1 MKNRMLNKLNVLYT
15 NSDIL
20 SNKLNKLHL
29 LAVEHH
35 LDILMITEV
44 KPKHNFEPITPQH
57 IKLEGFDIY
66 SNFEDNKSKRGITI
80 YIPIEYPTESR
91 N

>member
-1 MKNRMLNKLNVLYT
+1 MLNKLNVLYT

-20 SNKLNKLHL
+20 TNKLNELHL

-44 KPKHNFEPITPQH
+44 KPTQFWTDYTTAYKIGIWHLF
-57 IKLEGFDIY
+57 KLWG
-66 SNFEDNKSKRGITI
+66 
-80 YIPIEYPTESR
+80 
-91 N
+91 